1 MWAVFVLYHHIFA
14 DIDERAAVVALLR
27 GTLFQKDER
36 WRESEIPARRLSL
49 PHPHVSHNNN
59 RPMTHSW
66 EFLAWW
72 ILLLYPWLSVSSG
85 SSWQVKAMNESPSL
99 NYFHNKQPLKRGRC
113 FVLWVCT
120 LVCHIHRG
128 FFSCSLC
135 TDNVHP
141 DPLQPAQHN
150 QPDVQLLQSMGGN
163 TLSKY
168 HPIHLHTV
176 FFLSFQLGARWLP
189 YYS

>member
-99 NYFHNKQPLKRGRC
+99 NYFQPLKEDAALSYEFAPWFVTSIVASFLVVCAQIMC
-113 FVLWVCT
+113 FRTHCSQHSTINQMSSYCKVWEE
-120 LVCHIHRG
+120 IHY
-128 FFSCSLC
+128 
-135 TDNVHP
+135 
-141 DPLQPAQHN
+141 
-150 QPDVQLLQSMGGN
+150 
-163 TLSKY
+163 LSIIPFTSILY
-168 HPIHLHTV
+168 
-176 FFLSFQLGARWLP
+176 FSFQLGARWLP